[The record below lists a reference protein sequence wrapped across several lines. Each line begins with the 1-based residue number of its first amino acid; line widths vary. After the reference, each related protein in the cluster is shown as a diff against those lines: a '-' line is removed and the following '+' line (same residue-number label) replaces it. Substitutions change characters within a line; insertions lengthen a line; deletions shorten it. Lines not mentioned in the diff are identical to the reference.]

1 MAEEKT
7 YNMPEMNTTDPIALT
22 FMLWDDFELV
32 RALADKFTEKYPNIT
47 VELIH
52 TSTDTVQSELINMA
66 ANKEMPDTNITSPAT
81 FGARTIPGFNAFIN
95 DYYHNSD
102 FNGVIGIHNAVFQGA
117 VDAYDYIEI
126 LNAKGREYYDAA
138 IKSFT
143 ANYGVAE

>member
-7 YNMPEMNTTDPIALT
+7 YNMPEMNATDPITLT
-22 FMLWDDFELV
+22 FILWDDFELV

-52 TSTDTVQSELINMA
+52 TSTDTVQSELISMA

-81 FGARTIPGFNAFIN
+81 FGGRTIPGFNAFIN

-102 FNGVIGIHNAVFQGA
+102 FNGVIGVYNAVRA
-117 VDAYDYIEI
+117 NAIDAHDYIDD
-126 LNAKGREYYDAA
+126 LNEKGREYYDAA

-143 ANYGVAE
+143 AIYGVTE